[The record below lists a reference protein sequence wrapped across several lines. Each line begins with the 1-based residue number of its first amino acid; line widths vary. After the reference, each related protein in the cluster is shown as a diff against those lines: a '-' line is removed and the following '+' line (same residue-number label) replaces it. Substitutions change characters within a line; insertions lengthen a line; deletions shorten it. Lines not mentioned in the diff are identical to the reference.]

1 MAKSQAQSALI
12 IGAGVSGLTTALCL
26 HHHGIQSTVIAEK
39 FAPEITSVVAGAL
52 WEWPPA
58 VCGYHQDQASLERSK
73 NWCTVSYRKFEE
85 LSLDPETGVYLRPS
99 AFYFRNKIEEHEP
112 HLHKMNE
119 LRNKVRGFV
128 HDAALIEQTGVN
140 PGIGLKDAYSYL
152 APMVDT
158 DAYMSWLLRQV
169 REAGSGVIQARLE
182 GDLRPQEQELKRE
195 FGADVVIN
203 CAGLGSR
210 ELASDPMFPLR
221 GALVRLVNDGKD
233 FPKIT
238 RSYCVSHDDVTS
250 DQEIVFIVPRGEN
263 RLILGALV
271 EPDEWST
278 DINLDNHEPI
288 RRLYE
293 RCVEF
298 LPILQ
303 NARLD
308 SVEPVRVGLRP
319 FRKQS
324 VRVEQAPGTAIFH
337 NYGHGGAGVTFSWGC
352 AEEVAK
358 LVKGYLSPD
367 EDSVSA
373 ASGDLAAVGS
383 Q

>member
-1 MAKSQAQSALI
+1 MSSAQTI
-12 IGAGVSGLTTALCL
+12 
-26 HHHGIQSTVIAEK
+26 
-39 FAPEITSVVAGAL
+39 
-52 WEWPPA
+52 
-58 VCGYHQDQASLERSK
+58 
-73 NWCTVSYRKFEE
+73 
-85 LSLDPETGVYLRPS
+85 
-99 AFYFRNKIEEHEP
+99 
-112 HLHKMNE
+112 
-119 LRNKVRGFV
+119 
-128 HDAALIEQTGVN
+128 
-140 PGIGLKDAYSYL
+140 
-152 APMVDT
+152 
-158 DAYMSWLLRQV
+158 
-169 REAGSGVIQARLE
+169 
-182 GDLRPQEQELKRE
+182 
-195 FGADVVIN
+195 VIN

-221 GALVRLVNDGKD
+221 GALVRLVNDGKN

-358 LVKGYLSPD
+358 LVKGYLSPTD

-373 ASGDLAAVGS
+373 RPPSGDFGGGGLSVRSSLGGCGEVHFGCSYSGEEQRRSHQCHRKLNPGPSYSRAFAAAS
-383 Q
+383 ASSTTE